1 MNKFSMTETWLNKRK
16 HKDDF
21 FSFLF
26 LWGAFYFSKEE
37 NFKPGKLLL
46 SVKDMIIG
54 SENIE

>member
-1 MNKFSMTETWLNKRK
+1 MTETWLNKRK